1 MPELLGDFVALDPG
15 IANAFEVGVTHVGIN
30 LDRGYRPYGIAYV
43 IVLPRIKIG
52 KCCGGKQK
60 YRAENDSFCVFHSC
74 SLAVFWAQVPRLTAD
89 FRCMHP
95 TVQAALA
102 TRSDLALSGNIRQCV
117 I

>member
-15 IANAFEVGVTHVGIN
+15 IANAFEVGVTHIGID

-60 YRAENDSFCVFHSC
+60 YRAENDSFCVFHNC
-74 SLAVFWAQVPRLTAD
+74 SLAVFWGTSAAAD
-89 FRCMHP
+89 CRFPVHASNRSGGTRHP
-95 TVQAALA
+95 V
-102 TRSDLALSGNIRQCV
+102 GPGIIRQYV